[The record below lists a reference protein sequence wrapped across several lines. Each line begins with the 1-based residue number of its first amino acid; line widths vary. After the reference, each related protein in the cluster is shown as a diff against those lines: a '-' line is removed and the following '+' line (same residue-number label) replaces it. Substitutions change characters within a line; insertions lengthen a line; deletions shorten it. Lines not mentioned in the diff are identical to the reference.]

1 MSQSYNIYQIC
12 CDHGKN
18 FCQHKL
24 HKFEIQKYRNEA
36 PPISRPEHLNK
47 SGIISDATDFFLVKP
62 ITADHDIPKI
72 STRLTIFWVSI
83 LKTEFVKTIYK
94 QERASSVKK
103 SDRFHKKFSMEL
115 RTILM
120 FELLLCWNKH
130 SISYWKSTVKHC
142 WF

>member
-1 MSQSYNIYQIC
+1 MSQSYNIYQIF

-24 HKFEIQKYRNEA
+24 HKFEIQKCRNEA
-36 PPISRPEHLNK
+36 PPISRTEHLNN
-47 SGIISDATDFFLVKP
+47 SGIISDGTDFFLVKP
-62 ITADHDIPKI
+62 ITADHDIPRI

-83 LKTEFVKTIYK
+83 LKTVFVKTIYR
-94 QERASSVKK
+94 QERPSSVKK
-103 SDRFHKKFSMEL
+103 SDGFHKKCSMEL
-115 RTILM
+115 WTIAM

-130 SISYWKSTVKHC
+130 SINYWKSIVKHC